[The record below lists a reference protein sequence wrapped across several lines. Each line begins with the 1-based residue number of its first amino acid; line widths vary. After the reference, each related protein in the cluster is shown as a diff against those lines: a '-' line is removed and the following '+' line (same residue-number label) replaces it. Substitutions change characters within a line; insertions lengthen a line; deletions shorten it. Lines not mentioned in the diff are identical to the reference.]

1 MDFTANLKL
10 LCSYYPSTAQVCR
23 RMGIN
28 RTQFNKYL
36 TGAVQPSKA
45 NLRIICDFFGIEP
58 FEIVM
63 PHEQFRTQV
72 MVERDNSTSTDKMA
86 PYFRE
91 MIQLQSQSQPSLGR
105 YLGWYYEYYY
115 SLGFPGKI
123 FQSLIEISSK
133 KGGICYSRYERLT
146 SHDHGQGK
154 ITHCHYEGIAINLC
168 DRIFLMD
175 YEALTVNEITQTVL
189 FPSYKSRITHLHGLK
204 IGVSSKSHRDPACTR
219 VLYEFLGDSINFKAR
234 FRSCGLYEPDELAPA
249 TIAAIDN
256 SQSPDAPLF
265 TAIGE

>member
-58 FEIVM
+58 FEIVL
-63 PHEQFRTQV
+63 PHHQFRTQV
-72 MVERDNSTSTDKMA
+72 MAERTDTATTDAVA

-91 MIQLQSQSQPSLGR
+91 MIQLHGQSSPSLER
-105 YLGWYYEYYY
+105 YIGWYYEYYY
-115 SLGFPGKI
+115 SLGFPGKV

-133 KGGICYSRYERLT
+133 AGGISYERYERLT
-146 SHDHGQGK
+146 TPNAHQGK
-154 ITHCHYEGIAINLC
+154 ITHCHYEGVAINLC

-219 VLYEFLGDSINFKAR
+219 VLYEFLGDSIDFKAR
-234 FRSCGLYEPDELAPA
+234 FRACGLYDPDELPPD
-249 TIAAIDN
+249 TIAGIDN
-256 SQSPDAPLF
+256 SQSRHAPLF